1 MSLKVYIALAVSVVS
16 LGVAIISWSW
26 PMLINAVVAYWLA
39 SEFAYDE
46 IMRYMK

>member
-1 MSLKVYIALAVSVVS
+1 MSLKVYIALAVSVIS

-39 SEFAYDE
+39 GEFAYDE
-46 IMRYMK
+46 LVSYWK